1 MVVGCGNSCLV
12 WARRVDSAWGKL
24 NDTLLLH
31 VLLPLPSSD
40 VVRTGASCKALRVML
55 SGKGAGFFWQH
66 MFAANAT
73 LGSHAASADAWL
85 HVLLDS
91 ARLSTYM
98 HLFKHMPL
106 IGGALEFRSVG
117 EVDRL
122 IAAAMHHQT
131 ASKEQFAGQSF
142 VCVLRFAAS
151 EIANSRLEVARSNSL
166 HFLLTYV
173 PFSVQLVLTPS
184 EHNRGMMKLR
194 WQCCFYDVLSEDLDF
209 VELHASG
216 SIVLC
221 QSAEAEGCLPR
232 IHPFGSC
239 TDRSD
244 GDMSF
249 QSLAPEIPMHGSF
262 CQNLLK
268 GHPLVCTLNLNL
280 ACMGS
285 KQTVQVD
292 DSMC

>member
-151 EIANSRLEVARSNSL
+151 EIANSRLEVARS
-166 HFLLTYV
+166 
-173 PFSVQLVLTPS
+173 
-184 EHNRGMMKLR
+184 MMKLR